1 MPDSLENKIAVVTGS
16 SAGLGREI
24 SRQLARCGATVI
36 LNGRNEERLRKT
48 VSRLREEDLE
58 VSGIA
63 ADAGSPEQA
72 ERLVNQTLEKFGRI
86 DILVNNAGGGMK
98 GLFEEMRPAAIQT
111 ILNNNLMSATYMTR
125 YALPAIRK
133 SAGSIVFISSLAGR
147 LGFPVLSLYSMSK
160 MALTALI
167 QSLRVELKGSRI
179 HLGILYVGFVR
190 DDPDK
195 TIIDAG
201 GKPVPGHSKPKRLAQ
216 SQQKVSKAVIRMIK
230 KRKRKMTLSLA
241 GKVMGFFIRLSPS
254 LITAIF
260 SAGSRR
266 LRKIYY
272 PEKEIR

>member
-1 MPDSLENKIAVVTGS
+1 MPENLENKVAVVTGS

-24 SRQLARCGATVI
+24 SKQLALNGARVI

-48 VSRLREEDLE
+48 VSLLREENLE

-72 ERLVNQTLEKFGRI
+72 EMLVNRTLEKYGRI
-86 DILVNNAGGGMK
+86 DILVNNAGGGMR
-98 GLFEEMRPAAIQT
+98 GYFEEMIPAAIQAV
-111 ILNNNLMSATYMTR
+111 LNNNLMSATYMTR

-133 SAGSIVFISSLAGR
+133 SEGSILFISSLAGR
-147 LGFPVLSLYSMSK
+147 LGFPILSLYSMSK
-160 MALTALI
+160 MALTALV

-195 TIIDAG
+195 SVIGPDG
-201 GKPVPGHSKPKRLAQ
+201 ERVPGHSKPTRLAQ
-216 SQQKVSKAVIRMIK
+216 SQQKVSKAVIRMITR
-230 KRKRKMTLSLA
+230 RKRKMTLSAA

-254 LITAIF
+254 LVTAVF
-260 SAGSRR
+260 SAGSGR
-266 LRKIYY
+266 LKKTYC